1 MLRTM
6 HPTRRRFVRLA
17 AGAALLPLFGRHA
30 YAQAYPSR
38 PVHWIVPFPPGGG
51 TDVLARAMGEWLG
64 GRLGQPFVI
73 ENRPGAGANIGTA
86 AAVHAP
92 PDGYTLLLAASVNAI
107 NATLYRNLP
116 FDFSRDIAP
125 VAAIVRLPNLMVV
138 HPSVPAAT
146 VSEFI
151 AYAKAHPGSI
161 NVGSAGTGTAQHLA
175 AELFNIMAGVHM
187 AHIPYRG
194 TSPALADLLGGQV
207 QVLFANPAAS
217 TKYVKAG
224 RLRALAVTSLTRVAA
239 LPDVPTV
246 AEFLPGFEATLFY
259 GVGAPRNTPAEIIET
274 LSREINAGLADPR
287 VRSRLAELDGIA
299 LGGTPAEFARII
311 ADEIAKWGK
320 VIKAAGVRP
329 D

>member
-1 MLRTM
+1 MN
-6 HPTRRRFVRLA
+6 PTRRQFVRVA
-17 AGAALLPLFGRHA
+17 AGAVSLPLLGRHA
-30 YAQAYPSR
+30 FAQAYPLR

-73 ENRPGAGANIGTA
+73 ENRPGAGANIGTE

-92 PDGYTLLLAASVNAI
+92 PDGHTLLLAASVNAI
-107 NATLYRNLP
+107 NATLYGKLP

-125 VAAIVRLPNLMVV
+125 VAAIVRLPNIMVV

-146 VSEFI
+146 IPEFI
-151 AYAKAHPGSI
+151 AYAKAHPGRI
-161 NVGSAGTGTAQHLA
+161 NVGSAGTGTSQHLA
-175 AELFNIMAGVHM
+175 AELFNIMAGIDM
-187 AHIPYRG
+187 THIPYRG

-207 QVLFANPAAS
+207 QVLFTNPAAS
-217 TKYVKAG
+217 TNYVKAG
-224 RLRALAVTSLTRVAA
+224 RLRALGVTSATRVAA

-259 GVGAPRNTPAEIIET
+259 GAGAPRNTPVGIIET
-274 LSREINAGLADPR
+274 LNREINAGLADPR

-299 LGGTPAEFARII
+299 LGGSPADFARLI
-311 ADEIAKWGK
+311 ADEIVKWGK
-320 VIKAAGVRP
+320 VIKVAGVHP